1 MRNNPFRPNSPVNPG
16 MFVGRLDEI
25 ETLERSLL
33 QTRAESPCHFM
44 ITGER
49 GIGKTS
55 LLLYLRYIATGQ
67 ITLNG
72 EKLNFLVVDLDTDNK
87 TTQRGL
93 VERITLQL
101 DRVLGQ
107 SEPARQ
113 FLKQAWSFLQR
124 VKVMDS
130 GIDRHARDQQSDE
143 VLLDEFA
150 ASLADVGDRVCR
162 GDGEGNLFQARHDGL
177 LILIDEADNSS
188 PELGLGSFLKLLLER
203 LQKRG
208 CNRVLVGLAGLP
220 ELRNRLYVSHQSSVR
235 VFQELPL
242 GRLTSGEVAQVIGI
256 CLERANTDNVEKT
269 TMAEDAKN
277 SLVALSEGFP
287 HFIQQF
293 GFSAFG
299 KDTDGTISKQDVE
312 LSAFGPGGALETI
325 GDRYYRHD
333 FYNKIQQE
341 SYRQVLR
348 IMADDLDGWVTRA
361 KIAAKFKGKP
371 GILNNAIKALR
382 DRHIIWSKEGEKGVY
397 RLQHKGFALWI
408 KLYADPDFLRNM
420 MERIA
425 QPQPGTANGTG
436 PTTPPTVQ

>member
-25 ETLERSLL
+25 TSLERSLL
-33 QTRAESPCHFM
+33 QTRTESPCHFM

-55 LLLYLRYIATGQ
+55 LLLYLRYLATGE
-67 ITLNG
+67 IPLG
-72 EKLNFLVVDLDTDNK
+72 DEKLNFLVVDLDVDNR

-93 VERITLQL
+93 VERITVQL
-101 DRVLGQ
+101 DRLLGQ
-107 SEPARQ
+107 SEPAKR
-113 FLKQAWSFLQR
+113 FLKDAWAFLQR
-124 VKVMDS
+124 IRIMDS
-130 GIDRHARDQQSDE
+130 GIDRHAQEGQQEE

-150 ASLADVGDRVCR
+150 SSLATVGERLCR
-162 GDGEGNLFQARHDGL
+162 GDGDGNVFNARHDGIL
-177 LILIDEADNSS
+177 LLIDEADNSS

-203 LQKRG
+203 LQRKR

-220 ELRNRLYVSHQSSVR
+220 ELRNRLYASHPSSVR
-235 VFQELPL
+235 IFQELPL
-242 GRLTSGEVAQVIGI
+242 GRLTDAEVGHVIDI
-256 CLERANTDNVEKT
+256 CLERANRENEEKT
-269 TMAEDAKN
+269 TIAEDAKN
-277 SLVALSEGFP
+277 TLVALSEGFP

-299 KDTDGTISKQDVE
+299 ADTDGTISKQDVK
-312 LSAFGPGGALETI
+312 LSAFGKGGALETI

-333 FYNKIQQE
+333 FYNKIQQD

-348 IMADDLDGWVTRA
+348 IMADDLDGWVSRA
-361 KIAAKFKGKP
+361 KIGSKFKGKP
-371 GILNNAIKALR
+371 STLNNAIKALR

-408 KLYADPDFLRNM
+408 KLYADPDFLR
-420 MERIA
+420 
-425 QPQPGTANGTG
+425 
-436 PTTPPTVQ
+436 TVM

>member
-16 MFVGRLDEI
+16 MFVGRLDDI
-25 ETLERSLL
+25 RMLEQSLL

-55 LLLYLRYIATGQ
+55 LLLYLRYLATGQ
-67 ITLNG
+67 IPLDG
-72 EKLNFLVVDLDTDNK
+72 QKLNFLVVDLDTDSK

-101 DRVLGQ
+101 DRLLGQ
-107 SEPARQ
+107 SEPAKQ

-124 VKVMDS
+124 IRIMDS
-130 GIDRHARDQQSDE
+130 GIERHTRDQQGEE

-150 ASLADVGDRVCR
+150 SSLADVGDRMCR
-162 GDGEGNLFQARHDGL
+162 GDGDGSLFQARHDGL

-203 LQKRG
+203 LQKKD

-220 ELRNRLYVSHQSSVR
+220 ELRNRLYTSHQSSVR
-235 VFQELPL
+235 IFQELPL
-242 GRLTSGEVAQVIGI
+242 GRLTDPEVAQVIDI
-256 CLERANTDNVEKT
+256 CLERANTENEEKT
-269 TMAEDAKN
+269 TIDTDAKN

-299 KDTDGTISKQDVE
+299 KDTDGTISKQDVQ
-312 LSAFGPGGALETI
+312 LSAFGAGGALETI

-333 FYNKIQQE
+333 YYNKIQQE

-348 IMADDLDGWVTRA
+348 IMADDLDGWVPRS
-361 KIAAKFKGKP
+361 KIAAQFKGKSS
-371 GILNNAIKALR
+371 ILNNAIKALR

-408 KLYADPDFLRNM
+408 KLYTDPDFIRKM
-420 MERIA
+420 MER
-425 QPQPGTANGTG
+425 
-436 PTTPPTVQ
+436 